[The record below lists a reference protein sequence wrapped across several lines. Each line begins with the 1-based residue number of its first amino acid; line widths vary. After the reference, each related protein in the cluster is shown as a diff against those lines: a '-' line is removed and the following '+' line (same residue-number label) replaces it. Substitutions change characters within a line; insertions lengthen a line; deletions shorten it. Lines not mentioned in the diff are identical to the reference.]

1 MTKMEAYRYC
11 QDHGASFIAN
21 VVLCHYRDPAR
32 KLKRMATLIQS
43 GHSVSLGSSID
54 TLIIDGCV
62 QPWGVLNVD

>member
-32 KLKRMATLIQS
+32 KLKRMAALIQS
-43 GHSVSLGSSID
+43 GRTISLGSTID
-54 TLIIDGCV
+54 TLVIDGRV
-62 QPWGVLNVD
+62 QPWEALNVE